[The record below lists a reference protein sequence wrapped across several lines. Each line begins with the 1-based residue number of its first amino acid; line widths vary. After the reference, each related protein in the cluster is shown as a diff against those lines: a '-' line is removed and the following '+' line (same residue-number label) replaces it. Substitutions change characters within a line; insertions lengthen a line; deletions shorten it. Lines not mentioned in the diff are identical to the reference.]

1 MTTPSDP
8 LPADLAAAHA
18 MILAQREQLTLA
30 KSEVT
35 VGRLEIERLKLML
48 AKARREQ
55 FGQSSERGRLL
66 VEQLELAIEDLEET
80 QAEQE
85 TKAEIAAPEAAKQK
99 RAQNPRPPRRPL
111 PDNLPVERIVEP
123 APCACGKCGSE
134 RLHKLG
140 EVVSKTLECE
150 PRRWKIIEHVREKF
164 SCRDCEAI
172 TEAPAPSH
180 PIPRGFA
187 GPSLLAMVLVNKFL
201 LHQPLNRQSKT
212 YAREGIEIDVSTLA
226 DRVGACVV
234 ALAPIIEAIRA
245 HVMSAERIHADDTTV
260 PVLAKLKTVTG
271 RIWTYVRDDR
281 PFGGKDPPAAAF
293 YYSRSRAG
301 EHPQGHLAGYVGLM
315 QADAFDGYNQLYKA
329 QRKPAPILEAACWS
343 HGRRK
348 FVDLVKQGEAPIA
361 SEAVRRIDML
371 FEIER
376 SINGQTPEQR
386 LAVRRERSRP
396 LIADLEIWMRQ
407 QRALLST
414 KNDTAKGDQLPSQP
428 LGSVHPLPRRWPRL
442 SYEQRRRT
450 SVARCGG
457 RKKKLDLRRFGCW
470 RPSCRRRLYPD
481 RNLQDERRRSP
492 SLARRRAGPPSRSP
506 RQQSRRA
513 ASLELEGEPTVQG
526 RRRCLSASR
535 QTIAP
540 AWGAGR
546 MRTILRQFGQ
556 PHKFDGWVSFLL
568 FGRG

>member
-18 MILAQREQLTLA
+18 MILEQRELLTLA

-55 FGQSSERGRLL
+55 FGQSSERGKLL

-111 PDNLPVERIVEP
+111 PDNLPIERIVEP
-123 APCACGKCGSE
+123 APCACGKCGSK
-134 RLHKLG
+134 RLRKLG

-150 PRRWKIIEHVREKF
+150 PRRWKVIEHVREKF

-212 YAREGIEIDVSTLA
+212 FAREGVEIDVSTLA
-226 DRVGACVV
+226 DRVGARVV
-234 ALAPIIEAIRA
+234 ALDPILETIRT
-245 HVMSAERIHADDTTV
+245 HVMNAERIHADDTTV

-281 PFGGKDPPAAAF
+281 PFGSADPPAALF
-293 YYSRSRAG
+293 YYSRNRAG
-301 EHPQGHLAGYVGLM
+301 EHPQSHLAGYVGLM
-315 QADAFDGYNQLYKA
+315 QADAFNNGYNDLYRGN
-329 QRKPAPILEAACWS
+329 RKPAPILEAACWS

-348 FVDLVKQGEAPIA
+348 FFDLAKSGEAPIA
-361 SEAVRRIDML
+361 GEAVRRIDVL

-376 SINGQTPEQR
+376 TINGQTPEQR
-386 LAVRRERSRP
+386 LAVRREKSRP
-396 LIADLEIWMRQ
+396 LVADLETWMHR
-407 QRALLST
+407 QRALLSSN
-414 KNDTAKGDQLPSQP
+414 NDTAKAINYL
-428 LGSVHPLPRRWPRL
+428 LNRWAAFTCFLDNGRVCL
-442 SYEQRRRT
+442 TNNAAERALRG
-450 SVARCGG
+450 VAVG
-457 RKKKLDLRRFGCW
+457 RKNWTF
-470 RPSCRRRLYPD
+470 
-481 RNLQDERRRSP
+481 
-492 SLARRRAGPPSRSP
+492 AGSDAGGH
-506 RQQSRRA
+506 RA
-513 ASLELEGEPTVQG
+513 AAVYTLIETCVLG
-526 RRRCLSASR
+526 RQS
-535 QTIAP
+535 
-540 AWGAGR
+540 
-546 MRTILRQFGQ
+546 
-556 PHKFDGWVSFLL
+556 
-568 FGRG
+568 